1 MDQNISVFDLLA
13 RYDVVL
19 PAQLVNLL
27 KEVDVTS
34 LRTIA
39 QIDSPEEIRNL
50 EEAIKESVSNVS
62 RFQDD
67 AEKAS
72 LLGAK
77 FSSDPNKFKFSYGE
91 KLAIKDAVK
100 MAKKILESKEKEY
113 NFEWSGKRKRTVQH
127 SDQLV
132 KRARVMRD
140 DASTT
145 SSSETGSCPSG
156 ESSPPTRKGKT
167 LQQYLGNWF
176 INTKMLTEKQ
186 IAYLVTDCEVMTDVN
201 KIKCLKCQ
209 TTSNTQVD
217 VNGSWKLSS
226 FILHLEKY
234 HRIVPEDSPRLSNCN
249 TRSGSSNQSTASST
263 AETSSD
269 TGSNAVPGK
278 ELSQSFQ

>member
-39 QIDSPEEIRNL
+39 QIDSPEEITNL

-100 MAKKILESKEKEY
+100 MAKKILESKEKEYEY

-176 INTKMLTEKQ
+176 INTKKLMEKQ
-186 IAYLVTDCEVMTDVN
+186 SMNLIRSYLLVS
-201 KIKCLKCQ
+201 
-209 TTSNTQVD
+209 TS
-217 VNGSWKLSS
+217 
-226 FILHLEKY
+226 
-234 HRIVPEDSPRLSNCN
+234 
-249 TRSGSSNQSTASST
+249 
-263 AETSSD
+263 
-269 TGSNAVPGK
+269 
-278 ELSQSFQ
+278 